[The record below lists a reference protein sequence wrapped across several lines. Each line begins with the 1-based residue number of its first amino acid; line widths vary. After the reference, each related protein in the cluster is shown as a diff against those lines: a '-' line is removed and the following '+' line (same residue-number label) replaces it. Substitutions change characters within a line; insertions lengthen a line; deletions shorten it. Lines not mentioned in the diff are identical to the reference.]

1 MTADKTYTVTFV
13 GDYFTLISTPVEA
26 SGGDEAMDIAGAMI
40 KDHYG
45 WNVLDTSN
53 EIEAAEMK

>member
-1 MTADKTYTVTFV
+1 MADNKNYQVTFV
-13 GDYFTLISTPVEA
+13 GDYFTLYSTPVEA
-26 SGGDEAMDIAGAMI
+26 SGGDEAMDIAAAMI

-45 WNVLDTSN
+45 WDVLEMAN